1 MNPTTSRSIGIG
13 ACLAGALLAAGLHAQ
28 PPAGVTR
35 TVLLKQDSSITG
47 REAVM
52 LNVELAPGAAEGRH
66 THSGDVYGFVLEGS
80 PTLEKDGSASVT
92 LRAGEAFVIPAG
104 VVHQGVNHGAT
115 AAKLAVVMV
124 AEKGKPLTTPA
135 P

>member
-1 MNPTTSRSIGIG
+1 LHTTLRFIGIG
-13 ACLAGALLAAGLHAQ
+13 ACIAGALLAAGLRAQ
-28 PPAGVTR
+28 PPAGITR
-35 TVLLKQDSSITG
+35 TVLLKQDSSIAG

-52 LNVELAPGAAEGRH
+52 LNVELAPGSAEGRH
-66 THSGDVYGFVLEGS
+66 THSGDIYGFVLEGT
-80 PTLEKDGSASVT
+80 PTLEKDGSAPVT
-92 LRAGEAFVIPAG
+92 MHAGEAFVIPAG
-104 VVHQGVNHGAT
+104 VVHQGLNHGKT